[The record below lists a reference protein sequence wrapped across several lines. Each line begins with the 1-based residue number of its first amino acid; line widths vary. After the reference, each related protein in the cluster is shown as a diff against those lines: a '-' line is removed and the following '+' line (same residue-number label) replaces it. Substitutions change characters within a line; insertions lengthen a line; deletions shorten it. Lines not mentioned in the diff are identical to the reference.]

1 MAARPIW
8 QGHLRLSLVTCPVA
22 LYSATSSA
30 AEVSFHLINPK
41 TDNRIR
47 MVATDPDSGPVER
60 SKLVK
65 GYEVEKDRYILVTD
79 EEIASV
85 RVESTKV
92 IDIDRFVDEDEID
105 RLYWK
110 DPFFLVPDGKMAAE
124 AYAVIREA
132 MARSG
137 RIALG
142 RVVLH
147 SRERMMAV
155 EPRGDGMIAYSLR
168 SRDEVRKAADYF
180 RDIPPAQPDAKM
192 VEIAQAIIKQQ
203 EGPFEPDTF
212 IDRYQEALKAL
223 IAEKTK
229 GHKPKLAPAPE
240 PVAAGDLMEA
250 LRRSLQGGGG
260 SAARRPSGSSG
271 APRAKAT
278 AKTARRS
285 PAHRKAG

>member
-47 MVATDPDSGPVER
+47 MIATDPDSGPVER

-85 RVESTKV
+85 RVESNRV

-147 SRERMMAV
+147 ARERLMAL

-180 RDIPPAQPDAKM
+180 RDIPQAQPDAKM
-192 VEIAQAIIKQQ
+192 VAIAEAIIKQQ

-212 IDRYQEALKAL
+212 VDRYQEALKAL

-250 LRRSLQGGGG
+250 LRQSLQRDGGA
-260 SAARRPSGSSG
+260 STPTRRP
-271 APRAKAT
+271 ARAAKAP

-285 PAHRKAG
+285 PARRKTG